1 MLRLF
6 IELPL
11 KTTKLSDK
19 SYWLGSINGS
29 LVEAA
34 VDEVRIVSVDSI
46 ERLEAKGDVNSN
58 TLAYFRNPFG
68 SRRIFP

>member
-34 VDEVRIVSVDSI
+34 VDEVRIVSF
-46 ERLEAKGDVNSN
+46 EG
-58 TLAYFRNPFG
+58 G
-68 SRRIFP
+68 

>member
-34 VDEVRIVSVDSI
+34 VDEVRIGKNFRSYPICRGTASLLI
-46 ERLEAKGDVNSN
+46 
-58 TLAYFRNPFG
+58 AYVVV
-68 SRRIFP
+68 